1 MGGKFCVLNV
11 IYHYVLYSVLVVA
24 HNLCPNINNL
34 NVRSWQSSTHF
45 KGSEFLSECKLPNR
59 KLHATFDLGRGVYL
73 SLLAKGKNAFVDCEE
88 NQPKL
93 PEDPTSF
100 GIGARRTAS
109 VETLLPHKLMWKI
122 RTAKVGQVVSAQEV
136 SSAFPTCT
144 RCLNFSARHLFC
156 LRKFVSSIMSK
167 EKDCRE
173 YATIHSSTV
182 KQPSIW
188 HLSQPSAQKR
198 VAGIVALGH
207 LSLTAGTVKIN
218 SCQGSADL
226 LANSYKRRDYTI
238 TVHLLAFIQGQIAL
252 TSLLVLPSSFHL
264 NLSVLSRSQGSYSHL
279 AAVTWESAQTLWN
292 AFYLNWP

>member
-1 MGGKFCVLNV
+1 MHLWIVRK
-11 IYHYVLYSVLVVA
+11 I
-24 HNLCPNINNL
+24 NL
-34 NVRSWQSSTHF
+34 NSQKT
-45 KGSEFLSECKLPNR
+45 PP
-59 KLHATFDLGRGVYL
+59 A
-73 SLLAKGKNAFVDCEE
+73 
-88 NQPKL
+88 
-93 PEDPTSF
+93 F

-238 TVHLLAFIQGQIAL
+238 TAHLLAFIQGQITL
-252 TSLLVLPSSFHL
+252 TSLLVLPSSFRL
-264 NLSVLSRSQGSYSHL
+264 NLSVLSRSQGSYHTLQQLPGSLHRPSEMLSTLIGHNSHFSGFL
-279 AAVTWESAQTLWN
+279 GTYIFFHIRSRKW
-292 AFYLNWP
+292 